1 MEILKWILFIW
12 LGTIGITILGLF
24 IVAISLFTKFTKEYP
39 NKKLDIPD
47 VKIKEPVPLR
57 IFIPFLNLVLLY
69 DIIIRYNLLYELLID
84 FSCEK
89 ENDNDD

>member
-12 LGTIGITILGLF
+12 LGTIGVTFLGLF
-24 IVAISLFTKFTKEYP
+24 IVAVSLFIKFTKEYP

-47 VKIKEPVPLR
+47 VKIKEPIPLR
-57 IFIPFLNLVLLY
+57 IFIPFLNLVLLC
-69 DIIIRYNLLYELLID
+69 DIITRYNLLYELLVD

-89 ENDNDD
+89 EDNDD